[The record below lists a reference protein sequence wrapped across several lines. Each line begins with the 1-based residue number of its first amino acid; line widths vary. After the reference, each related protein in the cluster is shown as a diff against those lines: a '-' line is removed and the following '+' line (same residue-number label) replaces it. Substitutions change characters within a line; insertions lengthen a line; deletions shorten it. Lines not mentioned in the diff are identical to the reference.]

1 MNIKKVH
8 LPLADR
14 SYTIFI
20 GSEILPL
27 VGELCREVL
36 PPQNCVI
43 VGDSNTL
50 PLFGEKCKT
59 SLTQAG
65 YNVSS
70 WELPAGETSKNL
82 TNLARL
88 YDFLVESRLERKS
101 FLIALGG
108 GVVGD
113 LTGFAAA
120 TYMRGIPFVQI
131 PTTLLSQVDS
141 SVGGKTAVNLPG
153 GKNLVGAFHQPK
165 RVLCDMKLL
174 SSLSQKELSCGLS
187 EVIKY
192 GVILDAGFF
201 AWLEEHLPEL
211 LSLDTELMAET
222 VRRCC
227 ELKAAV
233 TTEDER
239 ESGRR
244 AILNFG
250 HTLGHAIE
258 QLYQYNTFSHG
269 EAVALGQ
276 LVACRLSESLL
287 GFPREETRRVANL
300 LKSSKLP
307 VTIHTDNVPAT
318 IDQLIQGTQ
327 RDKKTLAGDPK
338 FVLAEQVGKVNFGCS
353 VPQELLRETLREFVQ
368 KIEE

>member
-1 MNIKKVH
+1 MNTIKTRVH
-8 LPLADR
+8 LGDR
-14 SYTIFI
+14 SYTILI
-20 GSEILPL
+20 GSKILQRT
-27 VGELCREVL
+27 GELCKEVL

-50 PLFGEKCKT
+50 PLFGKECES
-59 SLTQAG
+59 SLAQAG
-65 YNVSS
+65 YQARS
-70 WELPAGETSKNL
+70 WQFPAGESSKNL
-82 TNLARL
+82 NSLGRL
-88 YDFLVESRLERKS
+88 FDFLVESKLERKS

-153 GKNLVGAFHQPK
+153 GKNLVGAFYQPK
-165 RVLCDMKLL
+165 LVLCDMNLL
-174 SSLSQKELSCGLS
+174 SSLPRKELSSGLS

-192 GVILDAGFF
+192 GVILDSEFF
-201 AWLEEHLPEL
+201 RWLEVHLQDIL
-211 LSLDTELMAET
+211 NLDAELMAEA

-233 TTEDER
+233 TSDDER

-250 HTLGHAIE
+250 HTLAHAIE
-258 QLYQYNTFSHG
+258 QVYHYGTYSHG
-269 EAVALGQ
+269 EAVAVGQ
-276 LVACRLSESLL
+276 LVACRLSETLL
-287 GFPREETRRVANL
+287 GFPRAETERIANL
-300 LKSSKLP
+300 LKIANLP
-307 VTIHTDNVPAT
+307 VSVPAEDVQAT
-318 IDQLIQGTQ
+318 IDQLILATR

-338 FVLAEQVGKVNFGCS
+338 FVLAEKIGKVVFGYS
-353 VPQELLRETLREFVQ
+353 VPQKLLRETLFEFVR
-368 KIEE
+368 KTEK

>member
-1 MNIKKVH
+1 MNTKKTRVH
-8 LPLADR
+8 LGDR
-14 SYTIFI
+14 SYTIYI
-20 GSEILPL
+20 GSKILPFI
-27 VGELCREVL
+27 GELCKETL

-50 PLFGEKCKT
+50 PLFGKECEA
-59 SLTQAG
+59 SLAQAG
-65 YNVSS
+65 YQVRS
-70 WELPAGETSKNL
+70 WQLPAGESSKNL
-82 TNLARL
+82 GSLGRL
-88 YDFLVESRLERKS
+88 FDFLVESKLERRS
-101 FLIALGG
+101 FLVALGG

-153 GKNLVGAFHQPK
+153 GKNLVGAFYQPK
-165 RVLCDMKLL
+165 LVLCDMNLL
-174 SSLSQKELSCGLS
+174 TSLSQKELSGGLS

-192 GVILDAGFF
+192 GVILDAEFF
-201 AWLEEHLPEL
+201 GWLEDHLQDIL
-211 LSLDTELMAET
+211 NLDAELMAEA

-233 TTEDER
+233 TSDDER

-250 HTLGHAIE
+250 HTLAHAIE
-258 QLYQYNTFSHG
+258 QVYHYGTYSHG
-269 EAVALGQ
+269 EAVAVGQ

-287 GFPREETRRVANL
+287 GFPKAETERVANL
-300 LKSSKLP
+300 LKKAKLP
-307 VTIHTDNVPAT
+307 VAVPAEDVQAT
-318 IDQLIQGTQ
+318 IDQLISATQ
-327 RDKKTLAGDPK
+327 RDKKTLEGDPK
-338 FVLAEQVGKVNFGCS
+338 FVLAEKIGKVVFGYS
-353 VPQELLRETLREFVQ
+353 VPQKLLRETLPEFVR
-368 KIEE
+368 KIEK

>member
-1 MNIKKVH
+1 MNTKKTRVH
-8 LPLADR
+8 LGDR
-14 SYTIFI
+14 SYTILT
-20 GSEILPL
+20 GSKILPRM
-27 VGELCREVL
+27 GELCKEVL

-50 PLFGEKCKT
+50 PLFGKECES

-65 YNVSS
+65 YQARS
-70 WELPAGETSKNL
+70 WQLPAGESSKNL
-82 TNLARL
+82 DSLGRL
-88 YDFLVESRLERKS
+88 FDFLVESKLERKS
-101 FLIALGG
+101 FLVALGG

-120 TYMRGIPFVQI
+120 TYMRGIPFVQV

-153 GKNLVGAFHQPK
+153 GKNLVGAFYQPK
-165 RVLCDMKLL
+165 LVLCDMNLL
-174 SSLSQKELSCGLS
+174 NSLPQKELSGGLS

-192 GVILDAGFF
+192 GVILDPEFF
-201 AWLEEHLPEL
+201 GWLENHLQDIL
-211 LSLDTELMAET
+211 NLDAELMAEA

-233 TTEDER
+233 TSDDER
-239 ESGRR
+239 ETGRR

-250 HTLGHAIE
+250 HTVAHAIE
-258 QLYQYNTFSHG
+258 QVYHYGTYSHG
-269 EAVALGQ
+269 EAVAIGQ

-287 GFPREETRRVANL
+287 GFPKMETERIANMLKKANL
-300 LKSSKLP
+300 P
-307 VTIHTDNVPAT
+307 VAVPSEDVQT
-318 IDQLIQGTQ
+318 TVDQLILATQ

-338 FVLAEQVGKVNFGCS
+338 FVLAEKIGKVVFGYS
-353 VPQELLRETLREFVQ
+353 VPQKLLREILAKFVR
-368 KIEE
+368 KIEK